1 MSEITNHKMIVYK
14 FDTDT
19 KNSTSIPSKI
29 LTTNRNIFINDSNN
43 QNNNSSLFTNEVLIK
58 NIVNKFKFKTFGFIG
73 IIKVLHHIIHFM
85 QK

>member
-43 QNNNSSLFTNEVLIK
+43 QNIYK
-58 NIVNKFKFKTFGFIG
+58 
-73 IIKVLHHIIHFM
+73 
-85 QK
+85 